1 MLKQMIHS
9 ILTVLLVSG
18 ISFSV
23 FAHDDTSTLLE
34 DVNRDGTVNI
44 QDLVLVAAILG
55 QPSDRNAEQ
64 NPDVNRDGIINILDL
79 VRVSNSFGK
88 TEVNDNST
96 YHEIQ
101 DYVFDK
107 SCANTACHA
116 APANAGNLNLTY
128 GLSYQDLVGRV
139 PQNPAAAAAGMKLI
153 DPGNPENSFLLTKLM
168 DPTPE
173 QGVRMPFNAGVLHS
187 GKIDAIRTWIAAGA
201 PQEGI
206 LDGIGDL
213 SVLRDPLEVFEPPAP
228 PGQGYQLHMPPFKI
242 EPGTE
247 REVFYHTQITDE
259 NEQPVEGDIFVN
271 SIEVFYP
278 VGSHHFALF
287 YLTDAAVSRGLLD
300 IGVVPGVG
308 VDPSED
314 FRVFELAHIGLLGI
328 VGTERIFITGTQRDE
343 TNFQFPEGVALR
355 IPGGTVYDL
364 NSHYINLL
372 GTETM
377 QGEVYVNIHTIPP
390 EEVEYEAK
398 VLLVYNNDI
407 NVPPGTT
414 RTTGYD
420 WLIKDELKRLEVP
433 PDADMH
439 VVLLSSHMHR
449 HGELF
454 EITRL
459 STMELLHRSIS
470 YDNAPVTVFD
480 PPLILGGD
488 DGLRFACTQSNYDKD
503 APIRFGF
510 TSEDEMCVMYGY
522 YYLST
527 EGTETVTEE

>member
-1 MLKQMIHS
+1 M
-9 ILTVLLVSG
+9 
-18 ISFSV
+18 
-23 FAHDDTSTLLE
+23 
-34 DVNRDGTVNI
+34 NI
-44 QDLVLVAAILG
+44 QDLVLVAGTFG
-55 QPSDRNAEQ
+55 QPGKRNSVQ

-88 TEVNDNST
+88 TEVNDTST

-101 DYVFDK
+101 DYIFDK
-107 SCANTACHA
+107 SCANSACHA

-139 PQNPAAAAAGMKLI
+139 PQNPTAAAAGMKLI

-173 QGVRMPFNAGVLHS
+173 QGVRMPFNAGELHS
-187 GKIDAIRTWIAAGA
+187 GKIEAIRTWIAAGA

-228 PGQGYQLHMPPFKI
+228 P
-242 EPGTE
+242 E
-247 REVFYHTQITDE
+247 
-259 NEQPVEGDIFVN
+259 
-271 SIEVFYP
+271 
-278 VGSHHFALF
+278 
-287 YLTDAAVSRGLLD
+287 
-300 IGVVPGVG
+300 
-308 VDPSED
+308 
-314 FRVFELAHIGLLGI
+314 
-328 VGTERIFITGTQRDE
+328 
-343 TNFQFPEGVALR
+343 
-355 IPGGTVYDL
+355 
-364 NSHYINLL
+364 L
-372 GTETM
+372 GTDTM
-377 QGEVYVNIHTIPP
+377 HGEVYVNIHTIPP

-398 VLLVYNNDI
+398 VLLVYNLDI
-407 NVPPGTT
+407 NVLPGTT

-420 WLIKDELKRLEVP
+420 WFIKDELERVGVS

-439 VVLLSSHMHR
+439 VVVLSSHMHR

-459 STMELLHRSIS
+459 STKELLHRSIS
-470 YDNAPVTVFD
+470 YDSAPITVFD
-480 PPLILGGD
+480 PPLILD
-488 DGLRFACTQSNYDKD
+488 RADGLSFACTQSNYDKD
-503 APIRFGF
+503 DPIRFGF

-527 EGTETVTEE
+527 EGTETEPEE